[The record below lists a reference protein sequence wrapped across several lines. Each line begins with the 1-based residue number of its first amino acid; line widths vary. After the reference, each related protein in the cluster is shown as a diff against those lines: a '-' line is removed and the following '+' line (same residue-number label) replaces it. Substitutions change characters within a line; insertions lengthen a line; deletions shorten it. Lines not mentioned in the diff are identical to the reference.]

1 MDDNSRFD
9 LKFYIENENEKYLK
23 EKEEVIY
30 KYRTHL
36 KHMPKNMTFKEK
48 NQYNQDM
55 KKGISYSYSN
65 SNYDSNYNSY
75 SNSYSF
81 SDSNSYSYSFSYA
94 YLKWLY

>member
-36 KHMPKNMTFKEK
+36 KDMPKNMTFKEK
-48 NQYNQDM
+48 NQYNQ
-55 KKGISYSYSN
+55 
-65 SNYDSNYNSY
+65 
-75 SNSYSF
+75 
-81 SDSNSYSYSFSYA
+81 
-94 YLKWLY
+94 